1 MEDNIQSIFERSE
14 AEFEYYV
21 KYSIY
26 FPETA
31 SSIENLHQ
39 ISAEIR
45 ALAEQITG
53 EYLWQKDR
61 FGISIT
67 QSSIRDPQYRFLHG
81 ITRYG
86 DCVTDEWLVVYIL
99 KEISKRYKDAV
110 VDVSDND
117 GEFLLIEAAM
127 ELPSW
132 LDPSNSENRS
142 YIYQDHLHIIPL
154 PKSPAEIIH
163 IPSGK
168 LMRSRAIDIVR
179 SHAVSTQA
187 SAAIEAA
194 AFYRIKGFP
203 TKAMD
208 EKHRARCT
216 VPAKLAYI
224 LLKQPQLIS
233 HAVEVFYTR
242 DPSNMKAASRMSTFP
257 PNEMVTTVV
266 DMTKT
271 CYAKL
276 TSQQFYAPKPFRM
289 PSRSNPRKFNAAELG
304 MKIACAFEMLY
315 TDKRVNVRA
324 PTKDTTIED
333 YDFEND
339 TTWNEY
345 KKRLERRGYF
355 KGELQ
360 GSIRYRQLEV
370 VAKQQH
376 LSNQL
381 QGVDQLDEDI
391 ELSSIDGK
399 NTNTTLKGTPQQ
411 QMDQILQDFSE
422 ANLEHQLHAAQSKP
436 EDDDSWMNV
445 NPQQLEELLK
455 QYGGLNMNEGDFG
468 VSSQEAGGDVD
479 LDAIMKK
486 FEGFVNYEQSGVE
499 GAEFPRESL
508 GEFSDDD
515 EDEGGSEYESEND
528 EISFDPNQ
536 FMNILRST
544 LGGPSEEVESHVTKE
559 PIATTV
565 EQQLASLQEI
575 SDEEAERLQKL
586 NENEDSTIESL
597 YNDMD
602 EELRG
607 HKKINASF
615 HKSVRFQPSTGEA
628 KGESLDEMD
637 IEEDE
642 DAPVDIEL
650 NLVKNMLESF
660 KSQEGLPGP
669 IGNIMN
675 RMGIVMPRD
684 EASMESTNIEH

>member
-1 MEDNIQSIFERSE
+1 MEDNIQSIFDRS
-14 AEFEYYV
+14 AVDFEYYV
-21 KYSIY
+21 RYSIY
-26 FPETA
+26 FPKET
-31 SSIENLHQ
+31 SSIEDLQQ

-53 EYLWQKDR
+53 NYIWQKDH
-61 FGISIT
+61 FGLSIT
-67 QSSIRDPQYRFLHG
+67 TSSLRDPSYPFLHG

-99 KEISKRYKDAV
+99 KEISKRYQDV
-110 VDVSDND
+110 VIDVFDND

-127 ELPSW
+127 ELPPW
-132 LDPSNSENRS
+132 LDPSNSENRV
-142 YIYQDHLHIIPL
+142 YIHQGHMHIIPL

-163 IPSGK
+163 IPSGT
-168 LMRSRAIDIVR
+168 LMRSRAIEIVR
-179 SHAVSTQA
+179 SHVVPTQV
-187 SAAIEAA
+187 SAAIEDA
-194 AFYRIKGFP
+194 AFHRIKDFP
-203 TKAMD
+203 TKALN
-208 EKHRARCT
+208 ERHRARCT
-216 VPAKLAYI
+216 VPAPLAYV
-224 LLKQPQLIS
+224 LLKQPQLVP
-233 HAVEVFYTR
+233 HAVEAFYTR
-242 DPSNMKAASRMSTFP
+242 DPSSMKAASRMATFP

-276 TSQQFYAPKPFRM
+276 TSQQFFAPKAFRM
-289 PSRSNPRKFNAAELG
+289 PSRSNPRKYNAAELG

-315 TDKRVNVRA
+315 TDKRINVEA
-324 PTKDTTIED
+324 PTKETTTDT

-339 TTWNEY
+339 LTWSEY

-360 GSIRYRQLEV
+360 GSVRYRELET

-376 LSNQL
+376 LMNRQ
-381 QGVDQLDEDI
+381 QGTGQIDDDI
-391 ELSSIDGK
+391 ESNSMDGK
-399 NTNTTLKGTPQQ
+399 NANSSLSGTPRQ
-411 QMDQILQDFSE
+411 QMEQVLKKFTETDLERLLQTAKS
-422 ANLEHQLHAAQSKP
+422 QP

-445 NPQQLEELLK
+445 DPQQLEELLK
-455 QYGGLNMNEGDFG
+455 QYGGLGMDEADFG
-468 VSSQEAGGDVD
+468 DSNPGSGGDLD
-479 LDAIMKK
+479 LEAMMKK
-486 FEGFVNYEQSGVE
+486 FESFVNFEQSGAE
-499 GAEFPRESL
+499 GAEFPMESL
-508 GEFSDDD
+508 GEFSDED
-515 EDEGGSEYESEND
+515 EDDGSDYESEND

-536 FMNILRST
+536 FMSILKST
-544 LGGPSEEVESHVTKE
+544 LGIPSEETTTQATKTPVSIAE
-559 PIATTV
+559 P
-565 EQQLASLQEI
+565 QSASLQEI
-575 SDEEAERLQKL
+575 SDEEAERIKNLQT
-586 NENEDSTIESL
+586 NEEPTMESF

-615 HKSVRFQPSTGEA
+615 HKSVRFQPSTGEGDEA
-628 KGESLDEMD
+628 ASEDEM
-637 IEEDE
+637 EEDE

-684 EASMESTNIEH
+684 ETSMETPNIDK

>member
-1 MEDNIQSIFERSE
+1 
-14 AEFEYYV
+14 
-21 KYSIY
+21 
-26 FPETA
+26 
-31 SSIENLHQ
+31 
-39 ISAEIR
+39 
-45 ALAEQITG
+45 
-53 EYLWQKDR
+53 
-61 FGISIT
+61 
-67 QSSIRDPQYRFLHG
+67 
-81 ITRYG
+81 
-86 DCVTDEWLVVYIL
+86 VTDEWLVVYIL

-499 GAEFPRESL
+499 GAEFPRL
-508 GEFSDDD
+508 V
-515 EDEGGSEYESEND
+515 
-528 EISFDPNQ
+528 
-536 FMNILRST
+536 LRIDRDSQRHIMLT
-544 LGGPSEEVESHVTKE
+544 LLIH
-559 PIATTV
+559 
-565 EQQLASLQEI
+565 
-575 SDEEAERLQKL
+575 
-586 NENEDSTIESL
+586 
-597 YNDMD
+597 
-602 EELRG
+602 
-607 HKKINASF
+607 F
-615 HKSVRFQPSTGEA
+615 
-628 KGESLDEMD
+628 
-637 IEEDE
+637 
-642 DAPVDIEL
+642 
-650 NLVKNMLESF
+650 
-660 KSQEGLPGP
+660 
-669 IGNIMN
+669 
-675 RMGIVMPRD
+675 
-684 EASMESTNIEH
+684 